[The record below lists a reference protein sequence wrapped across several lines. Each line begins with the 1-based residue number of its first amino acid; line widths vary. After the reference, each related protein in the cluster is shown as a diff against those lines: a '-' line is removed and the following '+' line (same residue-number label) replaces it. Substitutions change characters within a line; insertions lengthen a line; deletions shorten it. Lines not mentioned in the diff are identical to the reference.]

1 MPAIPPF
8 DEQETAIIER
18 VPFCVF
24 FLVAGADGKVDQREF
39 EGFVN
44 GLLDVGTRD
53 DLGGPDAPASQ
64 LLANSSRYFSALQ
77 DDVKESISKGGKPA
91 ALRRIQQGSALLD
104 GRLPA
109 QEAAAYKRAMFNLGQ
124 MVAEASGGILGMGA
138 VSRSE
143 REALVA
149 LGGVLGVAD

>member
-1 MPAIPPF
+1 MPAIAPF
-8 DEQETAIIER
+8 DEQETGIIER

-53 DLGGPDAPASQ
+53 DLGGPEAPTSQ
-64 LLANSSRYFSALQ
+64 LLANSSRYFSVLH
-77 DDVKESISKGGKPA
+77 DDVKAFVAQGGKPA
-91 ALRRIQQGSALLD
+91 ALRRIQQGCALLD
-104 GRLPA
+104 GKLGSTETSA
-109 QEAAAYKRAMFNLGQ
+109 FKRAMFNLGQ

-149 LGGVLGVAD
+149 LGGVLGTVA